1 LNSIFAAF
9 LKGSK
14 GKTKG
19 KGMEA
24 KGGKGKK
31 GRDPTPT
38 PSAKGSDKGGKSRNK
53 GKGIGKDRNESCF
66 YWIKYGNC
74 SRGASCGFNHEMALK
89 ASNPNAVFPEAKAS
103 AAVLADPGS
112 SWVAALFED
121 QQYYSSLR
129 NPADS
134 STLTAAT
141 FESSQSGIVTRN
153 MRKNVIH
160 ACVSTSIPNPIKLSN
175 RFAVL
180 NRTVSF
186 RNSVTAYPVEKTGYA
201 KIYKSQTVI
210 N

>member
-1 LNSIFAAF
+1 MFAAF
-9 LKGSK
+9 RKGSK
-14 GKTKG
+14 GKNKG
-19 KGMEA
+19 KGKEF

-31 GRDPTPT
+31 GRDLTPT
-38 PSAKGSDKGGKSRNK
+38 PSAKGSDKGGKSKDK
-53 GKGIGKDRNESCF
+53 GKGTGKGKERNEPCF

-103 AAVLADPGS
+103 AAVMADPGS
-112 SWVAALFED
+112 SWVAAMFEE

-129 NPADS
+129 NLADS

-153 MRKNVIH
+153 MHKNVIH
-160 ACVSTSIPNPIKLSN
+160 ACVSTSIRNPIKLSN
-175 RFAVL
+175 RYASL

-186 RNSVTAYPVEKTGYA
+186 CNFITVYPQDMPKY
-201 KIYKSQTVI
+201 IKSQTVI